1 MFKRI
6 KLILIA
12 TIILSGCSTTN
23 NESNKETK
31 SVPEEMEASKYVG
44 QGFQPPAEKDAIEFA
59 KKHKDKIAKRGE
71 QFFEQFFMDN
81 FGLKV
86 KATNVVGSGDGVEV
100 YVHCDDHDIVFN
112 ASIPFDKSIIDSDS
126 SLRSEDKGDDMSTLV
141 GTVLSGFEYRAHKE
155 ELDNLTEVL
164 KEYKSKYKYTG
175 YTENAI
181 MKTQNSGF
189 RNEYYYLTA
198 IPYTLDEYKR
208 YFQPLIKEDDKS
220 FRDGMRNSKKQL
232 KDKSRP
238 YVVTTLFSTKDNFTK
253 DNTIDEMIDFSEVLK
268 KKKNIPHDLNV
279 SLQISNKYINTTRPN
294 YSKKDVIEVG
304 VFNHEKA
311 NTND

>member
-1 MFKRI
+1 MFKRT

-12 TIILSGCSTTN
+12 TLLLSGCSTIENETKEDTN
-23 NESNKETK
+23 TETK

-59 KKHKDKIAKRGE
+59 KKHKDKIAKRG
-71 QFFEQFFMDN
+71 EQFFMDN

-164 KEYKSKYKYTG
+164 KEYKYTG

-304 VFNHEKA
+304 VFNHEKT

>member
-1 MFKRI
+1 MFKRT

-23 NESNKETK
+23 NESNNETK

-59 KKHKDKIAKRGE
+59 KKHKDKIAKRG
-71 QFFEQFFMDN
+71 EQFFMDN

-238 YVVTTLFSTKDNFTK
+238 YVVTTLFSTKDN
-253 DNTIDEMIDFSEVLK
+253 TIDEMIDFSEVLK

-279 SLQISNKYINTTRPN
+279 SLQISNKYINTKRPN
-294 YSKKDVIEVG
+294 YSKKEVIEVG